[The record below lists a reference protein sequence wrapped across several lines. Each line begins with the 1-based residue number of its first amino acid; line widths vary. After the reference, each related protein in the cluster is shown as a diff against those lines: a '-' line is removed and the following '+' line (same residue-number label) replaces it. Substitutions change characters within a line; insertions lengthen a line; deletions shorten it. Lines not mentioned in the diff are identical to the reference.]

1 MKTKTIILIT
11 WPVSV
16 LLVGWLGCVV
26 GTRIGTQLGI
36 AQYHNERVRRFQF
49 DLADAARSSDE
60 HTRQVLQATAKLA
73 DEMGD
78 SGRYSVAS
86 KVFAQKIQE
95 LQNHTVEPAPASP

>member
-1 MKTKTIILIT
+1 LKIKTIIFIT

-60 HTRQVLQATAKLA
+60 HTRQVLQATANLA
-73 DEMGD
+73 SEMGD
-78 SGRYSVAS
+78 TGRYAVAS
-86 KVFAQKIQE
+86 KEFAQKIQK
-95 LQNHTVEPAPASP
+95 LQNRTVEPTRASP